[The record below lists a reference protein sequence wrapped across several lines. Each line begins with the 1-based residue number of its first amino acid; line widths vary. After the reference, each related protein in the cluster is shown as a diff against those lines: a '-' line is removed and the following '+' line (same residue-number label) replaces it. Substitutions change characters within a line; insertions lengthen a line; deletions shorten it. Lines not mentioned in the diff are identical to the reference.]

1 MRKICLVFLAG
12 VLVGTIGVG
21 VPLILLNESL
31 KAEIADT
38 EMAHQQAVEE
48 TERLRAEALLERG
61 LAASQ
66 KADDNISLLWLAKF
80 LEEPNVKKGKK

>member
-12 VLVGTIGVG
+12 LLVGAFGVG
-21 VPLILLNESL
+21 VPLILVNEAL

-38 EMAHQQAVEE
+38 ELARQQAVEE
-48 TERLRAEALLERG
+48 AARQRADVLLERG
-61 LAASQ
+61 LAACQ
-66 KADDNISLLWLAKF
+66 KAGDNTSLLWLAGI